1 MAAMYEGSPTDDK
14 AQKMV
19 SLKTGIN
26 VKTFEQVNRRAQCL
40 GDDRIF
46 HFIS

>member
-1 MAAMYEGSPTDDK
+1 MAAMYESRPTDDK
-14 AQKMV
+14 AQKIV
-19 SLKTGIN
+19 SLNTGIS